1 MARLSSSALLSDKSE
16 ISSDTQVKRSGIYS
30 IFILRE
36 SGCPFF
42 YRVYNTMFD
51 EPDPA
56 ILGGFFTALSLFAK
70 EISAGQIE
78 TVITNPYQFTFHPI
92 EEGLLVVC
100 SDKNFSPLALERM
113 IKQVASLFLTK
124 YRSHLTKPF
133 PAAESAPEL
142 GVLIDQIFAE
152 TLSNSV
158 CDSDA

>member
-1 MARLSSSALLSDKSE
+1 MARFSSSALLSSTSE
-16 ISSDTQVKRSGIYS
+16 MGSDNQVTQSGIYS

-42 YRVYNTMFD
+42 YRIYNSKCE

-92 EEGLLVVC
+92 ENGLLVLC
-100 SDKNFSPLALERM
+100 SDKNLNPSTLDRI

-124 YRSHLTKPF
+124 YRNHLTRPM
-133 PAAESAPEL
+133 PASESAPEL
-142 GVLIDQIFAE
+142 EALIDQIFTE
-152 TLSNSV
+152 TLSKSLCNPNV
-158 CDSDA
+158 